1 MDQNTGTRSISPER
15 LRALLITEIAALLN
29 LEQAEIDPS
38 KDFDEY
44 GLDSVAAVVLLNAVE
59 EHIGMELQPEIV
71 MRRRSIN
78 EIVDTL
84 ANMAIVTPT
93 AA

>member
-1 MDQNTGTRSISPER
+1 MDQLTDVSRFSPEG
-15 LRALLITEIAALLN
+15 LRALLIAEIAVILN
-29 LEQAEIDPS
+29 LEQAEIDPA

-59 EHIGMELQPEIV
+59 EHLGIELEPEVV

-78 EIVDTL
+78 EIIDTL
-84 ANMAIVTPT
+84 GNIAV
-93 AA
+93 AAPSAA

>member
-1 MDQNTGTRSISPER
+1 MKQLTDTCPFSAEG
-15 LRALLITEIAALLN
+15 LRALLITEIAVILN
-29 LEQAEIDPS
+29 LDRAEIDPA

-59 EHIGMELQPEIV
+59 QHLGLELEPEIV
-71 MRRRSIN
+71 MRRRSID
-78 EIVDTL
+78 EIVDVL
-84 ANMAIVTPT
+84 ANMAVTSS